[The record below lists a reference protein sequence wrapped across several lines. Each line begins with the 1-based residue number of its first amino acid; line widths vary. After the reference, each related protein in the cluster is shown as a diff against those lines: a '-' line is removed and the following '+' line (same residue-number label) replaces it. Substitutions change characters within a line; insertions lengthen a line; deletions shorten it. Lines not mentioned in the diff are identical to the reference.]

1 MDKKKKILF
10 LIHTMQV
17 GGAEK
22 VLVDLVNNIDKEKF
36 DITVMTV
43 INTGAFRDSLDS
55 DIEYK
60 TIFNIPFINK
70 KQDKKGNKKSGNLLD
85 NGSRIKK
92 VLADIY
98 RMAWRF
104 VSCSRIH
111 KKYIGD
117 KYDVEISFL
126 EGIPAKIIAAS
137 SNKNSKKIAW
147 IHVDLLEERKS
158 EKFFKN
164 FKEEKSVYEKFDNV
178 VGVSKIV
185 KEQFIKKF
193 NYTDTD
199 KALVKYNP
207 IDTDKIINK
216 STEEMEDVE
225 KNKMTLCTVGRLT
238 IQKGYDR
245 LLEIVNMLNK
255 EGLEFDLWII
265 GVGPEEQKL
274 KEYIEKNNLRNVKL
288 LGYKENPYKYIKKS
302 DIFVCSSRAEGFSTV
317 VSEAI
322 ILEKPIITTE
332 CAGMEEMLGDNNE
345 YGIIVKN
352 STDALYEGLKNI
364 LTDGEILEKYRNKIV
379 NRKEEFGLE
388 KAVKEVE
395 ELLK

>member
-36 DITVMTV
+36 EITVMTV
-43 INTGAFRDSLDS
+43 INTGAFRDSLNS
-55 DIEYK
+55 DIKYK
-60 TIFNIPFINK
+60 TIFNIPIINK
-70 KQDKKGNKKSGNLLD
+70 KQDKKLNKKSGNLLD
-85 NGSRIKK
+85 NGSKIKK

-104 VSCSRIH
+104 ISCSRIH
-111 KKYIGD
+111 KKHIGD
-117 KYDVEISFL
+117 KYDVEVSFL
-126 EGIPAKIIAAS
+126 EGIPAKIISAS
-137 SNKNSKKIAW
+137 SNKNSKIAW

-164 FKEEKSVYEKFDNV
+164 INEEKRVYEEFDNI

-185 KEQFIKKF
+185 REQFIKKF
-193 NYTDTD
+193 NYADTD
-199 KALVKYNP
+199 KVLVKYNP
-207 IDTDKIINK
+207 IDTAKIINK
-216 STEEMEDVE
+216 SNEEIDDIE

-238 IQKGYDR
+238 VQKGYDR
-245 LLEIVNMLNK
+245 LLEIVNRLNK

-265 GVGPEEQKL
+265 GVGPEEQRL
-274 KEYIEKNNLRNVKL
+274 KAYIEENKLDNVKL
-288 LGYKENPYKYIKKS
+288 LGYKENPYKYIKNA
-302 DIFVCSSRAEGFSTV
+302 DVFVCSSRAEGFSTV

-364 LTDGEILEKYRNKIV
+364 LNNSEVLEKYRNNIV